1 MWSSVRYRWLEGA
14 LARRGRLTT
23 PSRALADVLVRRLGI
38 PADRLTVVPH
48 GVEPLPGS
56 GRHDAIGTLSSL
68 EPVKGVDVFLEAAAS
83 IRRTGAVARVV
94 VFGEG
99 SAAPM
104 LRDRA
109 RSLGLDADFAGFVPA
124 HAALAE
130 LAVLVVPSYFENQPM
145 AILEAMAAGV
155 PVVASRVG
163 GVAET
168 APEGTALLVPPGDP
182 VALADAIREVL
193 EDPSAASTRV
203 AAARA
208 HIAVHARPEL
218 HAERTLAVYHQ
229 AIAARR

>member
-1 MWSSVRYRWLEGA
+1 
-14 LARRGRLTT
+14 
-23 PSRALADVLVRRLGI
+23 
-38 PADRLTVVPH
+38 
-48 GVEPLPGS
+48 
-56 GRHDAIGTLSSL
+56 
-68 EPVKGVDVFLEAAAS
+68 
-83 IRRTGAVARVV
+83 
-94 VFGEG
+94 
-99 SAAPM
+99 M

-163 GVAET
+163 GVAEI
-168 APEGTALLVPPGDP
+168 APEGTAVLVPPGDP

-193 EDPSAASTRV
+193 DDPSAASTRV